1 MPAYSFVPKC
11 SSVENIYTEGEIV
24 VSRTYI
30 GDYRIGYWGQST
42 AQIRYNLEW
51 NEEHGDFL
59 VQIIT
64 NDISEYFRVY
74 LVGPTGTIIYSRL
87 YNNLMY
93 NNVFNG
99 WCGSLTLG
107 FEYNSGE
114 MTTSTDIYST
124 AYECSQA
131 MKFDEVPSGA
141 SGVVVTALA
150 SPLDVPVSTDGVIV
164 TAIARLLDPND
175 QGGTS
180 NPGGGQGT
188 YDDTSDVIPLPTLP
202 TISAADSGLLT
213 LFRPDLT
220 QLKALGSY
228 LWTNI
233 LDFIENLQKLFSNP
247 MDYFVAF
254 HIVPC
259 NPDVGDSRTIKLGLW
274 NTNISMPPVLSQW
287 YEHNCGTVSLPEYWG
302 SALDYAPNTKVNL
315 FLPFIGAVS
324 LNTDEVMGKQIN
336 VTYRIDLLSGQCVAI
351 VSTPTKVGQAPSAIY
366 QFTGE
371 CSVSIPLTGAD
382 WSRIYSAAIGTTTA
396 VVAGVAGV
404 AGASSTGA
412 QNAFATAQN
421 AKAVNNA
428 GMAFSRLNA
437 TSKGIKGVNAMRE
450 AIIES
455 AQASANAA
463 QSVASSGTVR
473 SAALQATVIS
483 HTVNNVA
490 GNIMGAKPNIQHTG
504 NITGSAGLLGV
515 LTPYLFVEF
524 PNQSLAKDY
533 KHYVGY
539 PSNMY
544 ANLGNCSGYTEC
556 EQVIVS
562 GINAT
567 DSEIAEITEALKQG
581 VYL

>member
-1 MPAYSFVPKC
+1 MPAYDYVPKC
-11 SSVENIYTEGEIV
+11 YDAAGVFDSGKIV
-24 VSRTYI
+24 LTKLDV
-30 GDYRIGYWGQST
+30 GNYRIGYRANSE
-42 AQIRYNLEW
+42 AQIRYTTVW
-51 NEEHGDFL
+51 NSENTDFYICIL
-59 VQIIT
+59 A
-64 NDISEYFRVY
+64 NDVSEYFRVY
-74 LVGPTGTIIYSRL
+74 LVGPTGTVLDTAQNDYMVYHESAGGWSQ
-87 YNNLMY
+87 NLT
-93 NNVFNG
+93 F
-99 WCGSLTLG
+99 G
-107 FEYNSGE
+107 FDYNSVT
-114 MTTSTDIYST
+114 MDISTDLYS
-124 AYECSQA
+124 AGYEAIDA
-131 MKFDEVPSGA
+131 MSFPATPSEQ
-141 SGVVVTALA
+141 SGVVVTAIA
-150 SPLDVPVSTDGVIV
+150 SPVDVPVSTDGVIV

-188 YDDTSDVIPLPTLP
+188 YDESSDVIPLPALP
-202 TISAADSGLLT
+202 TISAADTGLVT
-213 LFRPDLT
+213 LFRPNLSELKDL
-220 QLKALGSY
+220 GNY

-233 LDFIENLQKLFSNP
+233 TDFVENLQKLFSKP
-247 MDYFVAF
+247 MDYFIAF

-259 NPDVGDSRTIKLGLW
+259 NPAVGESRNIKLGLW
-274 NTNISMPPVLSQW
+274 TTNVSMPPVLSQW

-315 FLPFIGAVS
+315 FLPFIGAVA

-351 VSTPTKVGQAPSAIY
+351 VSTPTRVGQSPSAIY

-382 WSRIYSAAIGTTTA
+382 WSRIYSAAIGATTA

-404 AGASSTGA
+404 AGASATGTQA
-412 QNAFATAQN
+412 AFATAQN

-428 GMAFSRLNA
+428 GMAFSRVNA
-437 TSKGIKGVNAMRE
+437 TSAGVKGVAAMRE
-450 AIIES
+450 AIVES
-455 AQASANAA
+455 AQSAANAA
-463 QSVASSGTVR
+463 QSVASAGTVR

-544 ANLGNCSGYTEC
+544 ANLGSCTGYTEC

>member
-1 MPAYSFVPKC
+1 MSAYSFVPKC

-51 NEEHGDFL
+51 NAEHGDFL
-59 VQIIT
+59 IQIMT

-74 LVGPTGTIIYSRL
+74 LVGPAGTVIDSRL
-87 YNNLMY
+87 YDNLMY
-93 NNVFNG
+93 VDVFNG
-99 WCGSLTLG
+99 WSGTLTLG
-107 FEYNSGE
+107 FEYNNGE
-114 MTTSTDIYST
+114 MTVSTDIYST
-124 AYECSQA
+124 AYDCLQVMA
-131 MKFDEVPSGA
+131 YPDTPSGA
-141 SGVVVTALA
+141 SGIVVTALA
-150 SPLDVPVSTDGVIV
+150 SLLDVPVSTDGVIV

-175 QGGTS
+175 QAGTS
-180 NPGGGQGT
+180 KPDGGQGT
-188 YDDTSDVIPLPTLP
+188 YDDSSDVIPLPVLP
-202 TISAADSGLLT
+202 TISAADSGLLA
-213 LFRPDLT
+213 LFRPDLQ
-220 QLKALGSY
+220 QLRDLGNY

-233 LDFIENLQKLFSNP
+233 SDVPDNLKKLFSNP
-247 MDYFVAF
+247 MDYFIAF

-259 NPDVGDSRTIKLGLW
+259 NPDVGNPRTIKLGLW
-274 NTNISMPPVLSQW
+274 NTTISMPPVLSQW

-315 FLPFIGAVS
+315 FLPFIGAVA

-336 VTYRIDLLSGQCVAI
+336 ISYRIDLLSGQCVAI
-351 VSTPTKVGQAPSAIY
+351 VSTPTKVGQSPSSIY

-382 WSRIYSAAIGTTTA
+382 WSRIYSAAIGATTA

-404 AGASSTGA
+404 AGATSTGA

-421 AKAVNNA
+421 ARAVNNA

-437 TSKGIKGVNAMRE
+437 TSKGVKGVAAMRE
-450 AIIES
+450 AIVES
-455 AQASANAA
+455 AQSAANAA
-463 QSVASSGTVR
+463 QSVASTGTVR

-483 HTVNNVA
+483 HAVNNVV

-544 ANLGNCSGYTEC
+544 ANLGSCSGYTEC

>member
-1 MPAYSFVPKC
+1 MSAYSYVPKC
-11 SSVENIYTEGEIV
+11 ESNDAIFIGGEIAIALSYV
-24 VSRTYI
+24 
-30 GDYRIGYWGQST
+30 GAYRIGYVATSEV
-42 AQIRYNLEW
+42 QIRYNFDYNPNTGFAINL
-51 NEEHGDFL
+51 L
-59 VQIIT
+59 T
-64 NDISEYFRVY
+64 NSVSDYFRVMLY
-74 LVGPTGTIIYSRL
+74 GPANTQLGYCPNDYFIPDPAD
-87 YNNLMY
+87 
-93 NNVFNG
+93 NG
-99 WCGSLTLG
+99 YMGSISLG
-107 FEYNSGE
+107 FEYDFSM
-114 MTTSTDIYST
+114 MTLSTDLYSSGND
-124 AYECSQA
+124 ALQA
-131 MKFDEVPSGA
+131 MKFDDPPPIT
-141 SGVVVTALA
+141 SGVVVTANA
-150 SPLDVPVSTDGVIV
+150 SPMYVPPTTDGVIV
-164 TAIARLLDPND
+164 TAIARLLDPNS

-188 YDDTSDVIPLPTLP
+188 FDGSSDVIPLPSLP
-202 TISAADSGLLT
+202 TISAADSGLLA
-213 LFRPDLT
+213 LFRPNLQQLRDL
-220 QLKALGSY
+220 GNY

-233 LDFIENLQKLFSNP
+233 SDVPDNLKKLFSNP
-247 MDYFVAF
+247 MDYFIAF

-259 NPDVGDSRTIKLGLW
+259 NPDVGNPRTIKLGLW
-274 NTNISMPPVLSQW
+274 NTTIFMPPVLSQW
-287 YEHNCGTVSLPEYWG
+287 YEYNCGTVSLPEYWG

-315 FLPFIGAVS
+315 FLPFIGAVA

-351 VSTPTKVGQAPSAIY
+351 VSTPTRVGQSPSAIY

-382 WSRIYSAAIGTTTA
+382 WSRIYSAAIGATTA
-396 VVAGVAGV
+396 MVAGVAGV
-404 AGASSTGA
+404 AGASATGTQA
-412 QNAFATAQN
+412 AFATAQN

-437 TSKGIKGVNAMRE
+437 TSKGVKGVTAMRE
-450 AIIES
+450 AIVES
-455 AQASANAA
+455 AQSAANAA
-463 QSVASSGTVR
+463 QSVASAGTVR

-490 GNIMGAKPNIQHTG
+490 GNIMGAKPNVQHTG

-515 LTPYLFVEF
+515 LTPYLFVEY

-544 ANLGNCSGYTEC
+544 ANLGSCTGYTEC